1 MQLKANKN
9 CALDGNEFAV
19 GFKLAESQYFWR
31 RDISVWV
38 GVAQCVHPISCVHR
52 QARRYA
58 TTDEKQVII
67 AASQLLQDLGFNV
80 ENSAKDLGLLVV
92 SKDRS
97 AVDGGQVAGQIA
109 VAVLFGVRVPVDKEQ
124 KIRASVVTWPSADRK
139 AIDVRVTFQ
148 RLVWDDRGQLSK
160 LERLDDPEM
169 YQDFYIKLS
178 KALFLEAQEV
188 G

>member
-1 MQLKANKN
+1 MTPNFCNLKQLA
-9 CALDGNEFAV
+9 AV
-19 GFKLAESQYFWR
+19 GLFFSLAGLTGCASNTIPPDALLMKEPATEIRQ
-31 RDISVWV
+31 
-38 GVAQCVHPISCVHR
+38 R

-97 AVDGGQVAGQIA
+97 AVDGGQVAGQIV

>member
-1 MQLKANKN
+1 MAHLSFFKHIASVGLFYALAGLIG
-9 CALDGNEFAV
+9 CASNTVPPDALLMKEPTT
-19 GFKLAESQYFWR
+19 EIRQ
-31 RDISVWV
+31 
-38 GVAQCVHPISCVHR
+38 R

-67 AASQLLQDLGFNV
+67 AAAQLLQDLGFNV
-80 ENSAKDLGLLVV
+80 ENSEKDLGLLVV

-124 KIRASVVTWPSADRK
+124 KIRASVVTSLSADHK

-148 RLVWDDRGQLSK
+148 RIVWDDRGQLSK

>member
-1 MQLKANKN
+1 MMAHLSFCKHLVSVGLFFSIVGLTS
-9 CALDGNEFAV
+9 CASNAV
-19 GFKLAESQYFWR
+19 PPDALLMKEPTTEIRQ
-31 RDISVWV
+31 
-38 GVAQCVHPISCVHR
+38 R

-67 AASQLLQDLGFNV
+67 AAAQLLQDLGFNV
-80 ENSAKDLGLLVV
+80 ENSEKDLGLLVV

-109 VAVLFGVRVPVDKEQ
+109 VAVLFGVRVAVDKQQ
-124 KIRASVVTWPSADRK
+124 KIRASVVTSLSADQK